1 MKVEIWSDIACP
13 WCYIGRRRF
22 EGALTQFEHH
32 TEVEVIWRSYQLDPN
47 APREY
52 AGTVNEMLMQRYGIG
67 RAQAEQMNARVTA
80 LAAEEGL
87 DFRIDRSHPV
97 NSLDAH
103 RLLHLAAHHHLQG
116 EMKERLQRAYFTE
129 GLVISDHETLVQL
142 AVDVGLDAGETRR
155 MLAGDAY
162 AAEVRVDARRAQAL
176 GSNGVPFFVFDERYA
191 VAGAQPTG
199 TFLIA
204 LERTWTDLHKVSDVV
219 DTGREAGVGDEE
231 SSAV

>member
-1 MKVEIWSDIACP
+1 MGNIKVEIWSDIACP

-22 EGALTQFEHH
+22 ERALTQFEHH

-52 AGTVNEMLMQRYGIG
+52 AGTVNEMLVQRYGIG
-67 RAQAEQMNARVTA
+67 RAQSEQVNARVTA

-103 RLLHLAAHHHLQG
+103 RLLHLAGHHHLQG

-142 AVDVGLDAGETRR
+142 AVEVGLDADETRH
-155 MLAGDAY
+155 MLESDAY
-162 AAEVRVDARRAQAL
+162 ASEVRVDARRAQAL

-191 VAGAQPTG
+191 VSGAQSAE
-199 TFLIA
+199 TFVMA
-204 LERTWTDLHKVSDVV
+204 LERTWADLHPAV
-219 DTGREAGVGDEE
+219 DAGDTDR
-231 SSAV
+231 